1 MFQVRKWPLNPLDLI
16 IRSISKH
23 KKGRPVVADFGC
35 GEAKLAEALEH
46 QAKVHSFDLV
56 AVNDRV
62 TVCDFSR
69 TPLANASVDVAVFCL
84 SLMGSNLRDFL
95 HEANRVLKEG
105 ATLKVAEVE
114 SRFTGD
120 VSLEEFVAN
129 VQKMGFKLKSKD
141 LSHEYF
147 YLLDFEKV
155 GKSKLKKTTDFS
167 LKPCIYKKR

>member
-1 MFQVRKWPLNPLDLI
+1 MKVRKWPLNPLDLI
-16 IRSISKH
+16 IKSISKR
-23 KKGRPVVADFGC
+23 KKESPVVADFGC
-35 GEAKLAEALEH
+35 GEAKLAEALGPTL
-46 QAKVHSFDLV
+46 QVHSFDLV
-56 AVNDRV
+56 AVNERV

-69 TPLANASVDVAVFCL
+69 TPLTNSSVDVAVFCL

-105 ATLKVAEVE
+105 ALLKVAEVE
-114 SRFTGD
+114 SRFTGQ
-120 VSLEEFVAN
+120 VSLDDFVAH

-147 YLLDFEKV
+147 YLLDFVKV
-155 GKSKLKKTTDFS
+155 GKSKLKKTPDFS